1 MRHGAGDVFSS
12 RTSLLYGV
20 IAITLLCDGGGV
32 FTCCLKYVSGFS
44 GWCGELV
51 DKISSDLIKKKK
63 KV

>member
-1 MRHGAGDVFSS
+1 MCFPLEPHCYTG
-12 RTSLLYGV
+12 SLLSHCYV
-20 IAITLLCDGGGV
+20 MAGGV